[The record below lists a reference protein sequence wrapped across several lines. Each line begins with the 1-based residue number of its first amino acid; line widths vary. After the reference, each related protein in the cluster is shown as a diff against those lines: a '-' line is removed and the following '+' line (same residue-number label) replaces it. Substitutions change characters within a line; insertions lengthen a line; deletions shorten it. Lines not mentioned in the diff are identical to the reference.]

1 MLPLNWKQVRAKK
14 LPDFCKKLF
23 TTPQRYDIIIKQSK
37 NRTIKKVVAVRNRQ
51 AALWGY
57 SSAGRA
63 LDWQSRGQRFDPAY
77 LHQAKRHPN
86 GCLFCILQMDRIFAG
101 VPLPARFSLLPSV
114 PNQILIQKSP
124 FHQRKGLFRYY
135 NGTENYMEH
144 SRIASASAA
153 RCSRIASL
161 RIMSFTFIKRM
172 VLARSF
178 SSSFMVM

>member
-1 MLPLNWKQVRAKK
+1 MRRIQGRAKK
-14 LPDFCKKLF
+14 LPVFCKKLF

-37 NRTIKKVVAVRNRQ
+37 NRPIKKAAAVRNRQ

-86 GCLFCILQMDRIFAG
+86 GCLFCMPQKGRIFAG
-101 VPLPARFSLLPSV
+101 AVVAGTLFSFAFCTESAPCTK
-114 PNQILIQKSP
+114 NP

-135 NGTENYMEH
+135 NGTENYMEL